1 MINTDFG
8 CLFFKISF
16 FCWGAWIPFANGFD
30 TVIID
35 AGHGGH
41 DLGAAESKV
50 YEKHINL
57 DVARR
62 LERTLRE
69 NGLKVVMIRSK
80 DNYVSLSERA
90 NIANKYKNSIYIS
103 IHFNHS
109 WKNTVTGIETYYYGS
124 KGSILANYV
133 QKDLLK
139 GVDAKD
145 RGVKRASF
153 AVLRRTRAPACL
165 VEGGFVSNVEE
176 RDAMKEG
183 KRRQIIADCIAR
195 GVLNYKLKA

>member
-1 MINTDFG
+1 MNLLPMTK
-8 CLFFKISF
+8 LFITALLFTLGTLSSASAF
-16 FCWGAWIPFANGFD
+16 T

-69 NGLKVVMIRSK
+69 NGLKVVMVRSK
-80 DNYVSLSERA
+80 DNFVTLSERA
-90 NIANKYKNSIYIS
+90 NIANRHSNSIFVS

-109 WKNTVTGIETYYYGS
+109 WKNTVSGIETYYYGS
-124 KGSILANYV
+124 KGTSLAKYV
-133 QKDLLK
+133 QDGLVK
-139 GVDAKD
+139 GVEAVD

-153 AVLRRTRAPACL
+153 AVLRRTYHPACL
-165 VEGGFVSNVEE
+165 IEGGFVSNAIE
-176 RDAMKEG
+176 RDAMMEG
-183 KRRQIIADCIAR
+183 KRRQIIADSIAK
-195 GVLNYKLKA
+195 GILNYKNR

>member
-1 MINTDFG
+1 MNNRP
-8 CLFFKISF
+8 LHKILLILGLLACVCVPHAQAF
-16 FCWGAWIPFANGFD
+16 T

-41 DLGAAESKV
+41 DYGAAESKV

-80 DNYVSLSERA
+80 DNFVALSERA
-90 NIANKYKNSIYIS
+90 NIANRYSSAIYVS

-109 WKNTVTGIETYYYGS
+109 WKNSISGIETFYYGS
-124 KGSILANYV
+124 SGASLAKYV
-133 QKDLLK
+133 QKDLIK
-139 GVDAKD
+139 GVNAVD
-145 RGVKRASF
+145 RGVKKASF
-153 AVLRRTRAPACL
+153 AVLRRTRAPAVL
-165 VEGGFVSNVEE
+165 VEGGFVSNEIE
-176 RDAMKEG
+176 RDKMKEG
-183 KRRQIIADCIAR
+183 KRRQIIADSIAK
-195 GVLNYKLKA
+195 GVLNYKHR